1 MRPVVAQAAGTFR
14 EAIMPVIK
22 AADLAYG
29 RLRSPDLDK
38 QEEFLTAFGMV
49 RAARTPKALYMRG
62 TDSPHHIHVTE
73 LGEPKYIG
81 IAFHAASMEDLEK
94 LSRVEGASKIEDVDE
109 PGGGR
114 RVRLTD
120 PDGFQVEVIHGMEML
135 PKIPVRRP
143 PVNRGEDKTQR
154 RNALYY
160 KGVERGPSHVK
171 RIGHFVV
178 HSPQFEKTL
187 GWYRDMVGLRASD
200 EVYVDDK
207 SHIVGSFNRLDRGDD
222 FVDHHAF
229 FCIRSDKA
237 GLNHLSYEAADIDDI
252 MIGHEHMV
260 SKGYEHFWGIGRHS
274 LGSQVFD
281 YWGDPWRRVHEH
293 WADTDVLN
301 ASVPPNLIS
310 RNDLAGPWGDPPP
323 EKFMHHAVR

>member
-1 MRPVVAQAAGTFR
+1 
-14 EAIMPVIK
+14 MPVIK
-22 AADLAYG
+22 AAELAYG

-49 RAARTPKALYMRG
+49 RADRTKNALYMRG
-62 TDSPHHIHVTE
+62 TDEAHHLHVTE
-73 LGEPKYIG
+73 LGEPKYVG
-81 IAFHAASMEDLEK
+81 IAFHAESLGDLEK
-94 LSRVEGASKIEDVDE
+94 LARVQGASKIEDIDE
-109 PGGGR
+109 PGGGK

-120 PDGFQVEVIHGMEML
+120 PDGFQVEVVYGMQRL
-135 PKIPVRRP
+135 PKIPLKRP
-143 PVNRGEDKTQR
+143 PVNTGEDKTQR

-187 GWYRDMVGLRASD
+187 GWYREVIGLRCSD
-200 EVYVDDK
+200 DVYADSKDN
-207 SHIVGSFNRLDRGDD
+207 IVGSFNRLDRGDD
-222 FVDHHAF
+222 YVDHHTF

-252 MIGHEHMV
+252 MIGHELMK

-281 YWGDPWRRVHEH
+281 YWGDPWGRVHEH

-301 ASVPPNLIS
+301 ASVPPNLIG
-310 RNDLAGPWGDPPP
+310 RHELNGPWGEPIP